1 MGVIR
6 MKMSKL
12 AIIGLGHVG
21 SAVLTQAMAMNLA
34 AEIVCIDINAKVA
47 HGEALDA
54 THATPCTYVPG
65 MKVYSGDFSQ
75 CKDADIIICSG
86 GPSILPG
93 EKLDRLI
100 LAERNV
106 KVIGEIMTEVTKY
119 TKNTPFIMITN
130 PLDVTTYLAATKF
143 GYEKGKL
150 FGTGTTLET
159 FRLRRIIADRY
170 HIDPKNIHGYVL
182 GEHGNSAFAA
192 WSTVNVAGLGLEH
205 VDEYFHFDDK
215 LDKKAIEQALV
226 NRAYD
231 IINLK
236 GYTNT
241 GIAMVAARFT
251 KSFMYNEHTIL
262 PMSAVL
268 EGEYGLSDVALS
280 IPRMICADGIV
291 RSFAPHLPKEELD
304 LLYASAESVK
314 KAIASAKE

>member
-1 MGVIR
+1 MGVIK

-34 AEIVCIDINAKVA
+34 AEIVCIDINEKVA

-130 PLDVTTYLAATKF
+130 PLL
-143 GYEKGKL
+143 
-150 FGTGTTLET
+150 
-159 FRLRRIIADRY
+159 
-170 HIDPKNIHGYVL
+170 H
-182 GEHGNSAFAA
+182 
-192 WSTVNVAGLGLEH
+192 
-205 VDEYFHFDDK
+205 
-215 LDKKAIEQALV
+215 
-226 NRAYD
+226 
-231 IINLK
+231 
-236 GYTNT
+236 
-241 GIAMVAARFT
+241 
-251 KSFMYNEHTIL
+251 
-262 PMSAVL
+262 
-268 EGEYGLSDVALS
+268 
-280 IPRMICADGIV
+280 
-291 RSFAPHLPKEELD
+291 
-304 LLYASAESVK
+304 
-314 KAIASAKE
+314 

>member
-1 MGVIR
+1 
-6 MKMSKL
+6 MS
-12 AIIGLGHVG
+12 
-21 SAVLTQAMAMNLA
+21 
-34 AEIVCIDINAKVA
+34 EIV
-47 HGEALDA
+47 
-54 THATPCTYVPG
+54 
-65 MKVYSGDFSQ
+65 
-75 CKDADIIICSG
+75 
-86 GPSILPG
+86 
-93 EKLDRLI
+93 
-100 LAERNV
+100 
-106 KVIGEIMTEVTKY
+106 KY
-119 TKNTPFIMITN
+119 TKNALILMITN
-130 PLDVTTYLAATKF
+130 PLDVATYHVSTQF
-143 GYEKGKL
+143 DYPREKII
-150 FGTGTTLET
+150 GTGTMLET

-182 GEHGNSAFAA
+182 GEHGNSAFTA
-192 WSTVNVAGLGLEH
+192 WSTVNIAGLGLEH

-215 LDKKAIEQALV
+215 LDKKAVEQALV
-226 NRAYD
+226 QRAYD

-268 EGEYGLSDVALS
+268 EGEYGLTDVALS

-291 RSFAPHLPKEELD
+291 RSFAPHLPKDELD